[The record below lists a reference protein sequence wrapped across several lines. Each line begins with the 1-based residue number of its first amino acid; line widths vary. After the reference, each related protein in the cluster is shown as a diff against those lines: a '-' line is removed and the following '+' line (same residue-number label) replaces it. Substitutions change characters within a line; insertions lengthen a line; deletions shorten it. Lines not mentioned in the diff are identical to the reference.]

1 MKNKITIYLFVFT
14 ALVLIFQLVNSK
26 KILDDQAERLVKL
39 KADKES
45 YEDSVLKLQSQ
56 LDEVNDFTLVG
67 NDYALEYFKN
77 TNIDNIANQ
86 IKDQLYEKN
95 LLKDKNDLI
104 PYKTMNRNFLINKI
118 KVLNHK
124 WLIADFSDGTNWGEL
139 FVAFKI
145 DQSGKINFEL
155 KEHFLYTTP
164 E

>member
-1 MKNKITIYLFVFT
+1 M
-14 ALVLIFQLVNSK
+14 
-26 KILDDQAERLVKL
+26 
-39 KADKES
+39 
-45 YEDSVLKLQSQ
+45 
-56 LDEVNDFTLVG
+56 G

-95 LLKDKNDLI
+95 LSKDKNDLI

>member
-39 KADKES
+39 KADKEN

-56 LDEVNDFTLVG
+56 LDEVNDFTIVG

-77 TNIDNIANQ
+77 TNIDNIVNQ

-118 KVLNHK
+118 RVLNHK

>member
-26 KILDDQAERLVKL
+26 KILDDQAKRLIKL
-39 KADKES
+39 KSDKES

-77 TNIDNIANQ
+77 TNIDNIVNQ

-118 KVLNHK
+118 RVLNHK
-124 WLIADFSDGTNWGEL
+124 WLITDFSDGTNWGEL

-155 KEHFLYTTP
+155 KEHFLYTTT

>member
-39 KADKES
+39 KEDKES